1 MKLGILG
8 ATAALAAMAVMAD
21 AQVRVNMK
29 VGRPENFNRVDPHKM
44 GLNHADKTFI
54 QNAYFANAF
63 EAKIGALAMN
73 RASDPWVKDFGH
85 DMHREHMMANNELKA
100 LAHKESIGLSN
111 NWPRMFVQNYNKLS
125 GLSGSSFDRAF
136 TKMNKQGHMM
146 VMKACANDLRYGHDA
161 GVRGY
166 ATKMLAVARSHE
178 KMVMTRST
186 MMASHGTYGTAA
198 QPIKP

>member
-1 MKLGILG
+1 
-8 ATAALAAMAVMAD
+8 MAVTAD

-29 VGRPENFNRVDPHKM
+29 VGRPENFNRIDPHKM
-44 GLNHADKTFI
+44 GLNRMDKNFI

-63 EAKIGALAMN
+63 EAKIGALAMS

-85 DMHREHMMANNELKA
+85 DMHREHTMANNELRA
-100 LAHKESIGLSN
+100 LARKESIGLSN
-111 NWPRMFVQNYNKLS
+111 NWPAMFVQNYNKLRN
-125 GLSGSSFDRAF
+125 LSGPAFDRSF

-146 VMKACANDLRYGHDA
+146 VMKACANELRSGHDA
-161 GVRGY
+161 GVRSY
-166 ATKMLAVARSHE
+166 ATTMLAVARSHE

-186 MMASHGTYGTAA
+186 MMASHGSYGSAA